1 MFLLPEASG
10 LVKLTD
16 QKSTKKYCEKSFP
29 NNLSCLKSGSSPFFW
44 WEKESELIGTFLLI
58 FCMAKTRNPLS
69 SQNLTNFK
77 RCDAQWQNSLWFQS
91 RWQVQV
97 PKSYIWT
104 QNTSDMHQLVS
115 LLISPIPKRNG
126 AHMFD
131 FFLFKALL
139 SKLNSMLKEERCAP
153 VFPLSIFL
161 VLFGD
166 FYYFETWLNV

>member
-153 VFPLSIFL
+153 VWRFSFKHFL
-161 VLFGD
+161 KH
-166 FYYFETWLNV
+166 FYTET